1 MLEFSSNEQ
10 THEQVSNLLVEP
22 EISTSTIEIEE
33 MPEADGLYN
42 VTAWRE
48 KSDTERSGILCLL
61 GRGAIRLSGLG
72 KPDVTTLVYREV
84 GPDGEVIRSEI
95 VWDYIEGE
103 PTLEDPRVLP
113 VEGGLVFGLSAVV
126 KEGEE
131 YIPYPAIAFTPYDK
145 LREGL
150 RNHRIITNHGPGS
163 QTTLLGNMAGKNTT
177 VISRSATETT
187 VMFRPEGKE
196 NNHRLR
202 VLDFMDGRATAHQD
216 SDIVVPYAP
225 WATFRIGTTI
235 PPVWLNPR
243 EGIFPLHGITIDGNA
258 KDVYSIGAAR
268 LTRAKDGRLSIDNIS
283 QEPLVSPNLFNG
295 TVERNPQKRAL
306 YCVGRELINDSDGN
320 FQKLVMLVSAGD
332 TKTFRVTLPKELLTQ
347 GWQTNNEPTSGQQ
360 LAEVA

>member
-1 MLEFSSNEQ
+1 MLELSSNEQ
-10 THEQVSNLLVEP
+10 THEQVSDLLVGP
-22 EISTSTIEIEE
+22 KTSTSTIEIEE

-42 VTAWRE
+42 VTAWKE
-48 KSDTERSGILCLL
+48 KSDVERSSIRCLL

-72 KPDVTTLVYREV
+72 KPDVTTLEYRRV
-84 GPDGEVIRSEI
+84 GPDGEVIYSEI

-113 VEGGLVFGLSAVV
+113 VEDGLVFGLSAVV
-126 KEGEE
+126 KEDED
-131 YIPYPAIAFTPYDK
+131 YVPYPATAFTPYKK

-150 RNHRIITNHGPGS
+150 RNYRMITNHGPGS
-163 QTTLLGNMAGKNTT
+163 QTTPLGDMAGKNAT
-177 VISRSATETT
+177 VISATATEAT
-187 VMFRPEGKE
+187 VMFRPEGE
-196 NNHRLR
+196 EYNHRLR
-202 VLDFMDGRATAHQD
+202 VLDIVDGRATPHQD
-216 SDIVVPYAP
+216 SDIVVPAVP

-243 EGIFPLHGITIDGNA
+243 VAIFPLHGITIDGNA
-258 KDVYSIGAAR
+258 KDMYSIGAAR
-268 LTRAKDGRLSIDNIS
+268 LTRAKDGKLSIDNIS
-283 QEPLVSPNLFNG
+283 QKPLVSPSLFNG

-332 TKTFRVTLPKELLTQ
+332 TKTFRVTLPKEILTQ
-347 GWQTNNEPTSGQQ
+347 GWQTNNEPASGQQ